1 MTEPIRIAVFA
12 SGTGSNALALLE
24 ASQRLAPAVEI
35 PLLICDQPQA
45 PILQK
50 LAPFPTAPV
59 LVERTA
65 GRSAQEAAILQHLTC
80 QRVDWIFLA
89 GYMRL
94 LSPDFVQQWQ
104 RLHGGAAQIV
114 NVHPSL
120 LPAYRGLHAV
130 EQAVAAGER
139 EIGVTI
145 HTVDAGMDTGRIIAQ
160 DVIERAPGETAE
172 QLMPRVHRLEHQLY
186 PRFLRQV
193 ALGEVPTQSLHEVDR
208 C

>member
-1 MTEPIRIAVFA
+1 MNDPIRIALFA

-24 ASQRLAPAVEI
+24 EAARLAPAVAI
-35 PLLICDQPQA
+35 PLLICDQAQA
-45 PILQK
+45 PVLQK
-50 LAPFPTAPV
+50 LAPFPTTPV
-59 LVERTA
+59 LLERTGA
-65 GRSAQEAAILQHLTC
+65 RAEHEAAILHALTA

-94 LSPDFVQQWQ
+94 LSPEFVQCWQ

-114 NVHPSL
+114 NIHPSL

-130 EQAVAAGER
+130 ERAVAAGER
-139 EIGVTI
+139 EIGVTL

-160 DVIERAPGETAE
+160 DVIERAPGESAE

-186 PRFLRQV
+186 PRFLHQV
-193 ALGEVPTQSLHEVDR
+193 AHGEVATQRLCEVAR

>member
-1 MTEPIRIAVFA
+1 MTEPIRIALFA

-24 ASQRLAPAVEI
+24 EATRLAPAVEI
-35 PLLICDQPQA
+35 PLLISDQPQA
-45 PILQK
+45 PILHK

-59 LVERTA
+59 LVART
-65 GRSAQEAAILQHLTC
+65 GTRSEHETAILQRLT
-80 QRVDWIFLA
+80 QHRIDWIFLA

-94 LSPDFVQQWQ
+94 LSPEFVQHWQ

-114 NVHPSL
+114 NIHPSL

-139 EIGVTI
+139 EIGVTL
-145 HTVDAGMDTGRIIAQ
+145 HHVDAGMDTGRIIAQ
-160 DVIERAPGETAE
+160 DVIERAPGETAG

-186 PRFLRQV
+186 PRFLGQV
-193 ALGEVPTQSLHEVDR
+193 ARGEVATQRWCEVEP